1 MAKLGLN
8 DSPFCTLHLNECI
21 YDLPHILFYCL
32 ALQVKR
38 QILFNHLKSL
48 NIIFNL
54 HSILNIKSVTP
65 IKLII
70 TFILE
75 VGFKI

>member
-1 MAKLGLN
+1 MTKLGLN
-8 DSPFCTLHLNECI
+8 DSPFCTHHLNEWIC
-21 YDLPHILFYCL
+21 DLPHILFHCL

-38 QILFNHLKSL
+38 QILFNTLKSL
-48 NIIFNL
+48 NIPFNL
-54 HSILNIKSVTP
+54 HSILNIKSVPP

-75 VGFKI
+75 VGFII